1 MGLSDST
8 ATPSHLIE
16 PTAMM
21 KTAFASDPR
30 FQNHATGQGH
40 PERSSRLA
48 HTLDHLQAKEWF
60 ASLQTVEAVRCETEW
75 LARVHHRQLIER
87 ARASCEQGLPYL
99 DTPDVAISAES
110 FEVARLA
117 AGTVLNLA
125 DEVAHGRVDNG
136 FALVRPPGHH
146 AEHDAALGFCLFNN
160 IAIAARYLQDQHG
173 LEKILI
179 VDWDVHHGNG
189 TQHLF
194 EEDPSVF
201 YVSTHQ
207 YPHYPGTGAYSET
220 GTGAGKGATLNCPM
234 NAGAGNETYTQAFS
248 ETILPAIDAF
258 GPDMILI
265 SAGFD
270 AHQADPL
277 GSINLT
283 TEHYAW
289 MTRRLMECADHHCN
303 GRILSVLE
311 GGYDLDALA
320 LSVAVHIGTL
330 KGFSSVEKS

>member
-1 MGLSDST
+1 
-8 ATPSHLIE
+8 
-16 PTAMM
+16 MM

-48 HTLDHLQAKEWF
+48 HTLGHLQAKEWF
-60 ASLQTVEAVRCETEW
+60 ASLKTVEAVRCETEW

-146 AEHDAALGFCLFNN
+146 AEHNAALGFCLFNN

-234 NAGAGNETYTQAFS
+234 NAGAGNETYTQAFT

-330 KGFSSVEKS
+330 KGFSSVEKA

>member
-1 MGLSDST
+1 
-8 ATPSHLIE
+8 
-16 PTAMM
+16 M

-60 ASLQTVEAVRCETEW
+60 ASLKTVEAVRCETEW

-146 AEHDAALGFCLFNN
+146 AEHNAALGFCLFNN

-234 NAGAGNETYTQAFS
+234 NAGAGNETYTQAFT

-330 KGFSSVEKS
+330 KGFSSVEKA

>member
-1 MGLSDST
+1 
-8 ATPSHLIE
+8 
-16 PTAMM
+16 M
-21 KTAFASDPR
+21 KIT
-30 FQNHATGQGH
+30 
-40 PERSSRLA
+40 
-48 HTLDHLQAKEWF
+48 TLDKGTRNGLLGCRIRSTTSKRRVGFHLWTT
-60 ASLQTVEAVRCETEW
+60 LPAVDCEPEW
-75 LARVHHRQLIER
+75 LASVHHRGLIER
-87 ARASCEQGLPYL
+87 ARVSCEEGLPYL
-99 DTPDVAISAES
+99 DTPDVAICGVS
-110 FEVARLA
+110 FDIACLA

-125 DEVAHGRVDNG
+125 DAVASGRSDNG
-136 FALVRPPGHH
+136 FALIRPPGHH
-146 AEHDAALGFCLFNN
+146 AEYDAALGFCLFNN
-160 IAIAARYLQDQHG
+160 IAIAARYLQQQHS

-179 VDWDVHHGNG
+179 LDWDVHHGNG

-207 YPHYPGTGAYSET
+207 YPHYPGTGSYSET
-220 GTGAGKGATLNCPM
+220 GIGAGKGTTLNCPM
-234 NAGAGNETYTQAFS
+234 DAGANNEAYTEVFT
-248 ETILPAIDAF
+248 EKILPAVELF
-258 GPDMILI
+258 KPDIILI

-289 MTRRLMECADHHCN
+289 MTKRLMECADRHCN

-320 LSVAVHIGTL
+320 LSVASHIKTL
-330 KGFSSVEKS
+330 KYFDDAP

>member
-1 MGLSDST
+1 
-8 ATPSHLIE
+8 
-16 PTAMM
+16 M

-30 FQNHATGQGH
+30 FEDHDTGQGH
-40 PERSSRLA
+40 PERASRLS
-48 HTLDHLQAKEWF
+48 HTLNHLKTQSWF
-60 ASLQTVEAVRCETEW
+60 SSLDNTPAVDCGPEW
-75 LARVHHRQLIER
+75 LASVHHRGLIER
-87 ARASCEQGLPYL
+87 ARVSCEEGLPYL
-99 DTPDVAISAES
+99 DTPDVAICGVS
-110 FEVARLA
+110 FDIACLA

-125 DEVAHGRVDNG
+125 DAVASGRSDNG
-136 FALVRPPGHH
+136 FALIRPPGHH
-146 AEHDAALGFCLFNN
+146 AEYDAALGFCLFNN
-160 IAIAARYLQDQHG
+160 IAIAARYLQQQHS

-179 VDWDVHHGNG
+179 LDWDVHHGNG

-207 YPHYPGTGAYSET
+207 YPHYPGTGSYSET
-220 GTGAGKGATLNCPM
+220 GIGAGKGTTLNCPM
-234 NAGAGNETYTQAFS
+234 DAGANNEAYTEVFT
-248 ETILPAIDAF
+248 EKILPAVELF
-258 GPDMILI
+258 KPDIILI

-289 MTRRLMECADHHCN
+289 MTKRLIECADRHCN

-320 LSVAVHIGTL
+320 LSVASHIKTL
-330 KGFSSVEKS
+330 KYFDDAP

>member
-1 MGLSDST
+1 
-8 ATPSHLIE
+8 
-16 PTAMM
+16 MM

-60 ASLQTVEAVRCETEW
+60 ASLKTVEAVRCETEW

-146 AEHDAALGFCLFNN
+146 AEHNAALGFCLFNN

-234 NAGAGNETYTQAFS
+234 NAGAGNETYTQAFT

>member
-1 MGLSDST
+1 M
-8 ATPSHLIE
+8 
-16 PTAMM
+16 
-21 KTAFASDPR
+21 
-30 FQNHATGQGH
+30 
-40 PERSSRLA
+40 
-48 HTLDHLQAKEWF
+48 
-60 ASLQTVEAVRCETEW
+60 
-75 LARVHHRQLIER
+75 
-87 ARASCEQGLPYL
+87 
-99 DTPDVAISAES
+99 
-110 FEVARLA
+110 
-117 AGTVLNLA
+117 
-125 DEVAHGRVDNG
+125 
-136 FALVRPPGHH
+136 
-146 AEHDAALGFCLFNN
+146 
-160 IAIAARYLQDQHG
+160 
-173 LEKILI
+173 
-179 VDWDVHHGNG
+179 HHGNG

-234 NAGAGNETYTQAFS
+234 NAGAGNETYTQAFT

-330 KGFSSVEKS
+330 KGFSSVEKA

>member
-1 MGLSDST
+1 
-8 ATPSHLIE
+8 
-16 PTAMM
+16 MM

-48 HTLDHLQAKEWF
+48 HTLDHLETKEWF
-60 ASLQTVEAVRCETEW
+60 ASLQTVDAVRCEIAW

-125 DEVAHGRVDNG
+125 DEIAHGRVDNG

-146 AEHDAALGFCLFNN
+146 AEHNAALGFCLFNN
-160 IAIAARYLQDQHG
+160 IAIAARYLQEQHG

-220 GTGAGKGATLNCPM
+220 GTGAGKGTTLNCPM
-234 NAGAGNETYTQAFS
+234 NAGADNETYTQAFT
-248 ETILPAIDAF
+248 EKILPAIDAF

-265 SAGFD
+265 SSGFD

-289 MTRRLMECADHHCN
+289 MTCRLMECADHHCN

-320 LSVAVHIGTL
+320 LSVAVHIETL
-330 KGFSSVEKS
+330 KGFGSVEKP

>member
-1 MGLSDST
+1 
-8 ATPSHLIE
+8 
-16 PTAMM
+16 MM

-146 AEHDAALGFCLFNN
+146 AEHNAALGFCLFNN

-330 KGFSSVEKS
+330 KGFSSVEKA